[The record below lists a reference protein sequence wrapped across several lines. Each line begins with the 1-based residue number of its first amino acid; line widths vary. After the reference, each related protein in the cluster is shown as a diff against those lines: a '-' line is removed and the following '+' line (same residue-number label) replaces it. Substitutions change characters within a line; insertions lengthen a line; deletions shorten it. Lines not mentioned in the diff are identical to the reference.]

1 MRLEEDRISRRS
13 PKLLK
18 FSASSSF
25 EEKPLFFEFT
35 DDSINEYN
43 EGFLMLIRIDE
54 ANSHPEDVANIQYL
68 FDGVALVVI
77 VNDDGKDFLL
87 PRNIIKYQVQVL
99 K

>member
-1 MRLEEDRISRRS
+1 
-13 PKLLK
+13 
-18 FSASSSF
+18 
-25 EEKPLFFEFT
+25 
-35 DDSINEYN
+35 
-43 EGFLMLIRIDE
+43 MLIRIDE